1 MMAAE
6 ASCCRTLILFF
17 VFGIVFQ
24 VKSLEKIVIEISAFS
39 HSITTAVGV
48 SVDASTRLLPL
59 H

>member
-6 ASCCRTLILFF
+6 ASCYRTLISFF
-17 VFGIVFQ
+17 LFGIVFQ

-39 HSITTAVGV
+39 HSITTVVGA
-48 SVDASTRLLPL
+48 SVDASTKLLPL